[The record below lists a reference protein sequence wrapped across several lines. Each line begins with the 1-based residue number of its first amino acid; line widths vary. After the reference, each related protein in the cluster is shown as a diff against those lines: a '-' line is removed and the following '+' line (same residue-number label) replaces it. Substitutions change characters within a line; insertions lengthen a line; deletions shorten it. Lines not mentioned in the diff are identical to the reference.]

1 MRASALAI
9 LIAAS
14 LAGAPL
20 LGQSPSLSLE
30 LNAVAEQDS
39 GCRITFLAANT
50 LEADISTLVVEAVI
64 LTPDGLVDRL
74 ALLDFQTLPQ
84 ARPRVRQFDLPGLTC
99 DRIGQVL
106 INAVGTCTGTGTGAG
121 LEPATCA
128 AAMTLSSRIDTIA
141 ISG

>member
-1 MRASALAI
+1 MRASAIPL

-14 LAGAPL
+14 VTATPL
-20 LGQSPSLSLE
+20 MAEEPSLALE

-39 GCRITFLAANT
+39 GCRITFVATNRLS
-50 LEADISTLVVEAVI
+50 ADLSALVVEAVI
-64 LTPDGLVDRL
+64 FTPDGLVDRL

-84 ARPRVRQFDLPGLTC
+84 TRPRVRQFDLPGLAC

-106 INAVGTCTGTGTGAG
+106 INAVGTCTGEGVQP
-121 LEPATCA
+121 ESCA
-128 AAMTLSSRIDTIA
+128 AAIAVSSRIDTIQ

>member
-1 MRASALAI
+1 MRASAFPLMM
-9 LIAAS
+9 AAS

-20 LGQSPSLSLE
+20 HAEAPSLMLE

-39 GCRITFLAANT
+39 GCRVIFVATNELA
-50 LEADISTLVVEAVI
+50 ADISALVVEAVI
-64 LTPDGLVDRL
+64 FTPEGLVDRL

-84 ARPRVRQFDLPGLTC
+84 TRPRVRQFDLPGLVC

-106 INAVGTCTGTGTGAG
+106 INAVGTCTGAG
-121 LEPATCA
+121 LAPAACA
-128 AAMTLSSRIDTIA
+128 DAMTVSSRIETIT

>member
-1 MRASALAI
+1 MRTSLFSL
-9 LIAAS
+9 LIAA
-14 LAGAPL
+14 LTGAPL
-20 LGQSPSLSLE
+20 HADAPKLSLE

-39 GCRITFLAANT
+39 GCRITFVATNT
-50 LEADISTLVVEAVI
+50 LRADISALVVEAVI
-64 LTPDGLVDRL
+64 FTPDGLVDRL
-74 ALLDFQTLPQ
+74 ALLDFAALPQ
-84 ARPRVRQFDLPGLTC
+84 TRPRVRQFDLPGLSC

-128 AAMTLSSRIDTIA
+128 AAMTVSSRIDTIA